1 MLIPIIRHG
10 FTFWEAP
17 HSTKPPLP
25 DMDEPDE
32 DRPTPRRR
40 PRPDA
45 TPEQIARWERRR
57 AERAAL
63 KVRRQT
69 LLEIPI
75 EIPSTLKVIQEAVM
89 NSFGLKPNEFFSR
102 SREDRNALPRIASMF
117 LCRNLTDYPPELI
130 GQAHGKHRATVIHSC
145 ERCEDLCE
153 TNPDYRARVDQAEAA
168 AIRGA

>member
-1 MLIPIIRHG
+1 MLTPVIRYG

-17 HSTKPPLP
+17 RSTQPPLP

-40 PRPDA
+40 KPDS

-89 NSFGLKPNEFFSR
+89 NSFGLKPNEFFSL
-102 SREDRNALPRIASMF
+102 SREDRTALPRIASMF
-117 LCRNLTDYPPELI
+117 LCRNLTDYPIQII
-130 GQAHGKHRATVIHSC
+130 GQAHGKHHGTVVHAC

-168 AIRGA
+168 IRGA